1 MEIRRNKYG
10 ELEMV
15 FEEEDF
21 RGEELLPQRADIN
34 EERTREGKYKG
45 TYGLGGQKSELDKKL
60 EMDMKRT
67 GWSEPHSKTEIPHKV
82 CPVCGTHFIGKPNQ
96 KYCSAR
102 CRHTAKMR
110 AYRARQ
116 RAKKNFK
123 PHRGSVGEIY
133 ILTKWRDGTYRE
145 TFIPADYTKTE
156 EEAIAYIERT
166 FSDSKKR
173 DIEDYKE
180 QVRELFRRERGEGK
194 K

>member
-34 EERTREGKYKG
+34 EERTREGKYTK
-45 TYGLGGQKSELDKKL
+45 TYGLGGQKTELEEKL
-60 EMDMKRT
+60 ERDMKRV
-67 GWSEPHSKTEIPHKV
+67 GWSEPHTEERIPHKV
-82 CPVCGTHFIGKPNQ
+82 CPVCGTHFIGRPNQ
-96 KYCSAR
+96 KYCSKR
-102 CRHTAKMR
+102 CRDVASRR
-110 AYRARQ
+110 AFRARE
-116 RAKKNFK
+116 RAKRGFK

-166 FSDSKKR
+166 FSDSRKS
-173 DIEDYKE
+173 DIEDYKA
-180 QVRELFRRERGEGK
+180 QVRELFKRERGEQ
-194 K
+194 